1 MDSRL
6 ALKAK
11 KRRRRLLAQATFEAT
26 VNSAHTDPAKTQVM
40 GYFRELVAD
49 DFGDWHASENGTIRL
64 RLNTGEIYLLD
75 KTTITRIA

>member
-1 MDSRL
+1 MDSRV

-11 KRRRRLLAQATFEAT
+11 KRRRRLLAQAMFEAI
-26 VNSAHTDPAKTQVM
+26 VNSAHNDPAKAQVM

-49 DFGDWHASENGTIRL
+49 GLADWHALENGTICL

-75 KTTITRIA
+75 KATITRIA